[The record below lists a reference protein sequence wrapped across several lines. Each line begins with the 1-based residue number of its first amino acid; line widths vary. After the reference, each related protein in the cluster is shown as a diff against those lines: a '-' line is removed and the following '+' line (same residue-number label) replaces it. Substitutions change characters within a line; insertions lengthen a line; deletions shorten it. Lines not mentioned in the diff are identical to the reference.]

1 MRPRSRWL
9 GALLTVAGM
18 LVAPAGAEGQ
28 SPVGDAVIGQGVASF
43 FGPFT
48 IDAHSGPSGENPTG
62 TASFDTDEAAISGT
76 VNCLAIHG
84 NVARFNLGGP
94 RFVVFFEVTD
104 NAELGMPDTIA
115 SSAGF
120 GGGANDCS
128 PLVAPARTGV
138 VLSGDIS
145 VVDAPPQPTSKDQ
158 CKRDGWSAFGTFKNQ
173 GECVSFVAARRGPPP
188 AG

>member
-9 GALLTVAGM
+9 AALLTAAGM
-18 LVAPAGAEGQ
+18 LVVPAGAAGQ
-28 SPVGDAVIGQGVASF
+28 SPVGDAVVGQGVASF
-43 FGPFT
+43 FGPFA

-62 TASFDTDEAAISGT
+62 TASFDTEEVAISGT
-76 VNCLAIHG
+76 VNCLAVHG

-94 RFVVFFEVTD
+94 RFGAFFEVTD
-104 NAELGMPDTIA
+104 NAGRGIPDTIA
-115 SSAGF
+115 ASAGL
-120 GGGANDCS
+120 GDPNDCS
-128 PLVAPARTGV
+128 LLVSPVRTGV
-138 VLSGDIS
+138 VVSGDIS

-158 CKRDGWSAFGTFKNQ
+158 CKRDGWRAFGTFKNQ